1 MISAQSTATELTQ
14 LEPKVVWQFFAGMTG
29 VPRPSK
35 NEDRIQAHI
44 LGVAESLGFKTK
56 KDAAGNIVISV
67 PASPGCEKAPITV
80 LQGHLDMV
88 CEKNAGVDQDFDN
101 DPIRT
106 IVATD
111 AEGLTIVR
119 ADGTTLG
126 ADNGIGVCL
135 ALAAASDPGVVHG
148 PLELLFTSDEEEGM
162 TGAKALSPSSF
173 DGRRLINL
181 DSEEDDALYIG
192 CAGGRD
198 TNLAWEFETPKID
211 AGSECG
217 RVVVSGLRGGHS
229 GGDIHEGRATANRLI
244 VRTLMRV
251 PRLRVVSINGG
262 SKRNAIA
269 REATA
274 VVCGPVGTLK
284 ALEAAAKSVSA
295 DASAESFEPEIS
307 ITVSSH
313 PDGAGGNGLTE
324 RDTHQLLSALM
335 ALPHGVMG
343 MHPKIPLLVQ
353 TSNNISTIASSE
365 DNGKLLVDVG
375 MLTRSSSD
383 SRKQEALD
391 QIARVGE
398 LSGAKIS
405 NANDYPGWE
414 PNPDSSLLKTCSR
427 VYEGLFGNEPHVA
440 AIHAGLECG
449 IIGERVGKMDTIS
462 FGPRIEGAHS
472 PDEQVWVDSV
482 GKIWTYLKAVLAEL
496 SKG

>member
-1 MISAQSTATELTQ
+1 MTTQPGTTDLTQ
-14 LEPKVVWQFFAGMTG
+14 LEPKAVWTFFAGMNG

-44 LGVAESLGFKTK
+44 LGVAESLGFKAK

-67 PASPGCEKAPITV
+67 PASPGCENAPITV

-88 CEKNAGVDQDFDN
+88 CEKNAGVEQDFDN

-106 IVATD
+106 IVTKD
-111 AEGLTIVR
+111 AAGETIVR

-135 ALAAASDPGVVHG
+135 ALAAASDPDVVHG

-173 DGRRLINL
+173 EGRRLINL

-198 TNLAWEFETPKID
+198 TNLAWDFETSGVD
-211 AGSECG
+211 ASAECC

-244 VRTLMRV
+244 VRTLLRV
-251 PRLRVVSINGG
+251 PQLRVVSIDGG

-284 ALEAAAKSVSA
+284 ALEAAAKIVA
-295 DASAESFEPEIS
+295 AETAAESFEPDIK
-307 ITVSSH
+307 INVSSS
-313 PDGAGGNGLTE
+313 DGGVSAVTE
-324 RDTHQLLSALM
+324 SDTKRLLSALM
-335 ALPHGVMG
+335 AIPHGVMG

-353 TSNNISTIASSE
+353 TSNNISTIESTVG
-365 DNGKLLVDVG
+365 NGKLHTEVG

-383 SRKQEALD
+383 SRKEEALD
-391 QIARVGE
+391 QIAKVGE

-405 NANDYPGWE
+405 HANDYPGWE
-414 PNPDSSLLKTCSR
+414 PNPDSALLTMCSR
-427 VYEGLFGNEPHVA
+427 VYKEMFGSEAHVA

-472 PDEQVWVDSV
+472 PDERVWVDSV
-482 GKIWTYLKAVLAEL
+482 GKIWKYLQAVLAEL
-496 SKG
+496 AKG

>member
-1 MISAQSTATELTQ
+1 MTAQTGASDLTQ
-14 LEPKVVWQFFAGMTG
+14 LEPNVVWKFFAGMTG

-44 LGVAESLGFKTK
+44 LGVADSLGFKAK

-67 PASPGCEKAPITV
+67 PASPGCENAPITV

-88 CEKNAGVDQDFDN
+88 CEKNAGIEQDFDN

-106 IVATD
+106 IITKD
-111 AEGLTIVR
+111 AAGETIVR

-135 ALAAASDPGVVHG
+135 ALAAASDPDVVHG

-162 TGAKALSPSSF
+162 TGAKALAPSSF
-173 DGRRLINL
+173 EGRRLINL

-198 TNLAWEFETPKID
+198 TNLTWAFETSGVD
-211 AGSECG
+211 AAAECCQ
-217 RVVVSGLRGGHS
+217 VLVSGLRGGHS

-244 VRTLMRV
+244 VRTLLRV
-251 PRLRVVSINGG
+251 PQLRVVSINGG

-274 VVCGPVGTLK
+274 VVCGPGGTLK
-284 ALEAAAKSVSA
+284 VLEAVAKTVAAET
-295 DASAESFEPEIS
+295 SAESFEPDIKIE
-307 ITVSSH
+307 VS
-313 PDGAGGNGLTE
+313 GGECGGSAVSE
-324 RDTHQLLSALM
+324 GDTNQLLCALM

-353 TSNNISTIASSE
+353 TSNNISTIASTTE
-365 DNGKLLVDVG
+365 GGRLNVDVG

-383 SRKQEALD
+383 SRKEEALD
-391 QIARVGE
+391 QIAKVGE

-405 NANDYPGWE
+405 HANDYPGWE
-414 PNPDSSLLKTCSR
+414 PNTDSDLLKMCSQI
-427 VYEGLFGNEPHVA
+427 YTEMFGSEAHVA

-482 GKIWTYLKAVLAEL
+482 GKIWKYLRAVLGEL